1 MRTIAFAAFAA
12 TVMAASAASA
22 APLNA
27 PPIGSAELANI
38 DQVRLVCSEY
48 GRCYRTRGP
57 RYVQR
62 YYGGDDRYVL
72 LASDGVWDALSLED
86 AHALVLQHEAEP
98 LAEIAQRLVQA
109 AVQKGS
115 RDNVSAMLL
124 DVRSF
129 R

>member
-27 PPIGSAELANI
+27 PQIGSAELANI

-62 YYGGDDRYVL
+62 DYGGDDRYVVRR
-72 LASDGVWDALSLED
+72 SYGSYGGPGYHDRGDGYYGGG
-86 AHALVLQHEAEP
+86 P
-98 LAEIAQRLVQA
+98 NI
-109 AVQKGS
+109 GF
-115 RDNVSAMLL
+115 
-124 DVRSF
+124 SF
-129 R
+129 GTGRW